1 MNEKLSELRKKN
13 NLTQEELAEKLN
25 VSRQTISKWE
35 LGETSP
41 NISQAHEISKLF
53 NISLDE
59 LFEESREN
67 KIRISKIIKGVLFG
81 LLVFFIMIV
90 LYFYTSYKKSMVY
103 NINHVNYN
111 DVKIKDTIE
120 LKHKIA
126 DEYLEFKNIKIR
138 NDFKDYKED
147 IRNDKALILKKDNKT
162 FSIILR
168 RDFLSTVG
176 FESGLSYNYY
186 TKFLTKNNIN
196 NTIDMLHYALDN
208 KDKEVNL
215 LTSNSK
221 LKDINIVKNTLD
233 YYFGISINSNYDVYQ
248 LTGEYRGIIQ
258 NNKNGSIIEIIE
270 KDTSYIL
277 TINNS
282 DFDYVLDLLS
292 TLVIN

>member
-41 NISQAHEISKLF
+41 NINQAHEIAKLF
-53 NISLDE
+53 GISLDE
-59 LFEESREN
+59 LLEEKKEN
-67 KIRISKIIKGVLFG
+67 KIRISKIVKGVLFG
-81 LLVFFIMIV
+81 LLVCTLVIG
-90 LYFYTSYKKSMVY
+90 LYIYISYKKSMIY
-103 NINHVNYN
+103 NINHVDYKN
-111 DVKIKDTIE
+111 VEIKDTIE
-120 LKHKIA
+120 LKHKDA
-126 DEYLEFKNIKIR
+126 NEYLEFKDVKIR
-138 NDFKDYKED
+138 NDFKDYNED
-147 IRNDKALILKKDNKT
+147 IRNENTLILKKDNNA
-162 FSIILR
+162 FSITLK
-168 RDFLSTVG
+168 RDFLSKVG
-176 FESGLSYNYY
+176 FESGLTYEYY
-186 TKFLTKNNIN
+186 SKFLKKNNIN
-196 NTIDMLHYALDN
+196 NNIDMLYYALEN
-208 KDKEVNL
+208 KE
-215 LTSNSK
+215 SN
-221 LKDINIVKNTLD
+221 INKIKNTNIIKNTLD